1 MESHRTCER
10 CAAAFPATTQV
21 RRFCSEQCRRLTERA
36 RSRSR
41 ELTQLIRCARCA
53 QQLEARDFAPSA
65 RKPGAYCRACQ
76 SEYMRE
82 RSLRRPCR
90 DCNEVGGLGW
100 WVGTYKHPGSAGP
113 RCKPCYLAYVRRRQT
128 PNTTRPSSKPKQ
140 QSEFGKPTGKRWN
153 EVRAAVI
160 AEESHCGFCGV
171 EVDKSLRFP
180 DPMSATVDHIVPWS
194 QGGHTYARS
203 NLRLAHFRC
212 NAAGDNR
219 SQATLTKD
227 ERAVLN
233 AYRESRKALVDVRGL
248 VA

>member
-1 MESHRTCER
+1 MAHVT
-10 CAAAFPATTQV
+10 V
-21 RRFCSEQCRRLTERA
+21 DV
-36 RSRSR
+36 
-41 ELTQLIRCARCA
+41 IRCGRCDA
-53 QQLEARDFAPSA
+53 ERSPDAFAPSQ
-65 RKPGAYCRACQ
+65 RTPGAYCRTCQ

-90 DCNEVGGLGW
+90 DCDEVGGLGW

-128 PNTTRPSSKPKQ
+128 PSTTRPSAKPKQ
-140 QSEFGKPTGKRWN
+140 LTEFGKPSGKRWG
-153 EVRAAVI
+153 EARATVL

-180 DPMSATVDHIVPWS
+180 DPMCASVDHIVPWS
-194 QGGHTYARS
+194 QGGLTYARS

-212 NAAGDNR
+212 NATGDNR

-227 ERAVLN
+227 EQAVLN
-233 AYRESRKALVDVRGL
+233 AYREGRRALVDVQGL
-248 VA
+248 AA